1 MNKKGHKILQL
12 KSISLWWDTYTIMT
26 APSAEHCDDAV
37 EHCDG
42 ITQHHDGPIGIAIAK
57 HDNMMHN
64 LPITLEQ

>member
-1 MNKKGHKILQL
+1 
-12 KSISLWWDTYTIMT
+12 MT

-57 HDNMMHN
+57 HDNVMHN
-64 LPITLEQ
+64 LPSLWSNRTL